1 MGIIETKTETKE
13 NQDFEDNPSENITD
27 SSSKQDKEEIDID
40 LNDPDVEKAATKIQ
54 AGFKG
59 MKTRKEISSRKEEK
73 SENEDLTEKKTT
85 EDVVDIDL
93 NDPDVEQAATKIQA
107 GFKGM
112 KARKEVN
119 ALKESQIEE

>member
-1 MGIIETKTETKE
+1 MG
-13 NQDFEDNPSENITD
+13 
-27 SSSKQDKEEIDID
+27 DKEEIDID

-112 KARKEVN
+112 KARKEVDAMKDKHN
-119 ALKESQIEE
+119 QLENELKNPANEEHQTKEEDKE